1 MSLRKQVE
9 DKDSAEL
16 IFLIK
21 EYESAEADGIIGSGP
36 LRDEVDEYIKYSHFY
51 QSPILIAR
59 DIAFECY
66 RRIANTCIARH

>member
-9 DKDSAEL
+9 DKDSVEL
-16 IFLIK
+16 ILLIK

-36 LRDEVDEYIKYSHFY
+36 LRDMVDDHIKHSHFY
-51 QSPILIAR
+51 QSPLLVAR